1 MMYLSIGRQLGLLGL
16 VGIAGVVSVSSVDYA
31 SSRKVDALQQQA
43 AQSSEDVILATTLD
57 ADLLRV
63 RRSEKDFLLRADESY
78 ATQHGE
84 MSKRV
89 EADFGR
95 LGYKGGDQA
104 VHGAP
109 REKLSTAHNAFV
121 NYQKAFAEVVSTSRA
136 LGLDETSGLQ
146 GSLRASVHDVE
157 ARLAQ
162 TDELRLTNL
171 MLMMRRHEKDFM
183 LRLDPKYAQDL
194 KKRASEFEVAMRE
207 TALPQA
213 TRTEITS
220 RMAGYQRDIVAYI
233 DGRLRLVE
241 AVKALSK
248 AYADL
253 KPVVDGINAEIR
265 EEQAATQSEIGRAR
279 SAAETLRWSLVGLT
293 ILVVGLVSFLMGRSI
308 ARAISGMTDVMRRL
322 ASGDITVPIGGQN
335 RGDEIGTMAS
345 AVQVFRDALVAKREA
360 DEAAAIENA
369 AKMRRANLL
378 GDLTRRFEGNI
389 SVLTQGLAGAA
400 TEMEATARSM
410 SDTAEETTQQS
421 VSVAGAAHQTSANV
435 QTVAAASEEMAASV
449 TEIAQQVGQSAQVAR
464 LAVESAKRTD
474 ATVQRL
480 AGSAERISA
489 AVSAISAIASQ
500 TNLLA
505 LNATIE
511 SARAGEAGKGFAVVA
526 SEVKQLAGQTSKA
539 TVEIGEQIS
548 QIQAATHEAVTD
560 IQQISKVIA
569 DMSSYAASVAA
580 AMEEQSAATQEI
592 TRNVQEAARG
602 TEQVT
607 RNISGVREGAG
618 HTSAAASQVLSAAQ
632 GLARYSES
640 LTNEVARF
648 LAGVKAA

>member
-1 MMYLSIGRQLGLLGL
+1 MYLSIGRQLGLLGL
-16 VGIAGVVSVSSVDYA
+16 IGISGVAAVSGVDYV
-31 SSRKVDALQQQA
+31 SGRKVDALQLQA
-43 AQSSEDVILATTLD
+43 VQASDNVILAATLD

-63 RRSEKDFLLRADESY
+63 RRSEKDFLLRADDSY
-78 ATQHGE
+78 VMQHGE
-84 MSKRV
+84 LSKRV

-95 LGYKGGDQA
+95 LGDRSGGQA
-104 VHGAP
+104 GQGAP
-109 REKLSTAHNAFV
+109 GGNLSRAHSAFDT
-121 NYQKAFAEVVSTSRA
+121 YQKAFADVVSTARA
-136 LGLDETSGLQ
+136 LGLDESSGLQ
-146 GSLRASVHDVE
+146 GSLRASVHEVE
-157 ARLAQ
+157 ARLAE

-194 KKRASEFEVAMRE
+194 KKRASEFEAVMRE

-213 TRTEITS
+213 IRTDVTS
-220 RMAGYQRDIVAYI
+220 RMTAYQRDAAAYI

-241 AVKALSK
+241 ATKVLSK

-253 KPVVDGINAEIR
+253 KPVVEGINAEIR
-265 EEQAATQSEIGRAR
+265 AEQAATQAEIGRAR
-279 SAAETLRWSLVGLT
+279 SAAETLRWSLVVLT
-293 ILVVGLVSFLMGRSI
+293 ILIVGLVSLLMGRSI
-308 ARAISGMTDVMRRL
+308 ARAVSGMTDVMRRL
-322 ASGDITVPIGGQN
+322 ASGNTTVVIDGQN
-335 RGDEIGTMAS
+335 RGDEIGTMAK
-345 AVQVFRDALVAKREA
+345 AVQVFRDVLVAKREA
-360 DEAAAIENA
+360 DEAADVENA

-378 GDLTRRFEGNI
+378 DDLTKRFEGNVA
-389 SVLTQGLAGAA
+389 VLTQGLAGAA

-410 SDTAEETTQQS
+410 SDTAEATTQQS

-464 LAVESAKRTD
+464 LAVDSAQRTD

-526 SEVKQLAGQTSKA
+526 SEVKQLAGQTAKA

-548 QIQAATHEAVTD
+548 QIQAATHEAVAD

-569 DMSSYAASVAA
+569 DMSAYTASVAA

-607 RNISGVREGAG
+607 RTISSVREGAG
-618 HTSAAASQVLSAAQ
+618 QTSAAASQVLSAAQ
-632 GLARYSES
+632 ELARHSES
-640 LTNEVARF
+640 LTQEVAHF
-648 LAGVKAA
+648 LAGVEAA